1 MTEVDMYLRGVAGNF
16 VSQIVCPYCG
26 VQQDAL
32 LEMGWKP
39 QVILCDNEVQGCD
52 KYFTVKIQGYQTT
65 IEYGVILDKDGS
77 YAG

>member
-1 MTEVDMYLRGVAGNF
+1 MAEVDMYLRGVTGNF
-16 VSQIVCPYCG
+16 VSQITCPYCE

-32 LEMGWKP
+32 LEMGWRP

-52 KYFTVKIQGYQTT
+52 KYFTVKIHSYTAT
-65 IEYGVILDKDGS
+65 VEYGWILDKDGT